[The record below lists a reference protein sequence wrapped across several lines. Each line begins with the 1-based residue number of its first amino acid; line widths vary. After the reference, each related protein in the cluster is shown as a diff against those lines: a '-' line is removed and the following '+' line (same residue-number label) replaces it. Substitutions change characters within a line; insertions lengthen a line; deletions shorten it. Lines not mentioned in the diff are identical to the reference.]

1 MLVRMIWTLI
11 WLLVRSIHVK
21 TVKNN
26 YFSPL
31 WDSFREFMVTTWTV
45 LVVTRDKLDQIRLC

>member
-21 TVKNN
+21 TVTNN

-31 WDSFREFMVTTWTV
+31 WDSFREFTVTPWTM

>member
-1 MLVRMIWTLI
+1 MIWTLI

-21 TVKNN
+21 TVTNN

-31 WDSFREFMVTTWTV
+31 WDSFREFMVTTWTM
-45 LVVTRDKLDQIRLC
+45 LVVTRDKLNQIRLC